1 MPGPVPG
8 IVNTKMAKTWSL
20 TAEVQSHEED
30 MQTEGL
36 VERREVCAGGS
47 NMEEV
52 ALRLEKDSSSSPGR
66 WTSAGKGRCWSVRS
80 VWGSF
85 VVGGDTGQR
94 AGPGRRALNA
104 RL

>member
-36 VERREVCAGGS
+36 VERRECV
-47 NMEEV
+47 
-52 ALRLEKDSSSSPGR
+52 LEAASWRR
-66 WTSAGKGRCWSVRS
+66 WH
-80 VWGSF
+80 
-85 VVGGDTGQR
+85 
-94 AGPGRRALNA
+94 
-104 RL
+104 